1 MLKRKLVK
9 AVQSLLRTV
18 GRLSKRSA
26 TRATRSLMRTL
37 MRRSRRANLPAGFV
51 LPTVTMVM
59 LVVVLLTLAVTM
71 RTFDRAQN
79 ARNFQVDQATLQAS
93 TPAIERA
100 RAKIDQLMNSFSA
113 TPSDI
118 QIDNALKSPI
128 YKFGDETALA
138 VAYDINND
146 NKLTLSPS
154 TSADITQ
161 DEVSKTAWSFPVDT
175 DNDGKFDSYTLYNIL
190 FRSPSRATTGNNTG
204 QFNRA
209 RIPLESR
216 TPPMP
221 PGGNISDFCAAAVG
235 NAAAMAG
242 DSDWFRLNGKLQ
254 KSIFV
259 YVATVPLSDADILG
273 KDPTKYTKG
282 KNSFSSLEYEQDRAR
297 IALSNNAVWFDD
309 DVELTGVSNIN
320 LNGRLFT
327 NSNFLVS
334 TTYTGSKGIQFLQ
347 VSDPRSCFYT
357 KENSKIVVAGNV
369 ANGGV
374 VADSKDNTGNVQI
387 HRFNGANLSPTGQT
401 SADGITSTNKTTT
414 ESDGTTVGYNTKAYN
429 QRLGTLVTAAL
440 WLHDGAPPTPVGNY
454 PNNVPVTK
462 TSVSAVAKYPKELSD
477 AFALQFDTNPGA
489 DPRELLKGQ
498 LENYFKERM
507 RRVPFKEIAVGAS
520 EADAVA
526 PLPSPLTSSNY
537 QSVFTSDFRPPDD
550 WMRVVQPGTDTP
562 ITNLPTLQ
570 YLKAQ
575 NQDPKDPSQVSTA
588 PEALIGDRVLV
599 GNGLPSRW
607 LKDDGTVAPK
617 GTIQP
622 VPNKYWQ
629 TSGGTDDTSTKR
641 FRQSFVDTLP
651 DLGNTGRGGF
661 WETQAAKA
669 PKPYENSGGLRVV
682 TGAGIYYRPLSTEAK
697 IKADSFLPKPVTGD
711 DTVVWPD
718 TMPMTGGLD
727 DPTTTGVNESTA
739 PPHLR
744 MRATVVYHYANNAS
758 TTTAPIQKPIA
769 CISSYYDPTNAETAR
784 NQDGLPDVSG
794 VIDANADGVINA
806 SDKLADG
813 TDWTARPTGAPNAR
827 SNNGVVY
834 SASSIN
840 QSISAELTEQAKLRF
855 PDGRLVNK
863 PLADAI
869 ANANAGTL
877 TNAGA
882 SAIHA
887 AQCAIGILNGTLTVD
902 NSIIPHGA
910 IKEGSFLDGREVKT
924 LHRRST
930 TTPSTAVQWLN
941 WLRIGEVGDLRS
953 NTVNDT
959 YTLPLEQRQPSE
971 IRVTELDLNLLR
983 KKAIT
988 NTINAGVDEYLLPN
1002 SGVIYATRDDALPD
1016 VSSSTSDI
1024 DAPSQKDLLVSS
1036 SDFKLDPSRRPNGIR
1051 LINGA
1056 SLVRGGDDNK
1066 YRDVE
1071 RGLVLATNLPVYI
1084 RSQKLSGGLEGFNL
1098 HKNPDP
1104 SSTTLIE
1111 EFTNQL
1117 ITGVSFYSRSTSDS
1131 NPGFDK
1137 TFACRKEQRGCSG
1150 SGDQWRPATIIAD
1163 TISLQSSPTATSGN
1177 VLGFWDG
1184 FRNNSDYDL
1193 NNNRDIDSTFSSPTP
1208 IEKRI
1213 QNGFLYNNFVTS
1225 ADWAAS
1231 SDGYPRK
1238 LTAST
1243 SDTTNKNFMTSYLV
1257 NGVTPV
1263 QRRVGNNTT
1272 QYPEYVME
1280 ICRKIPVSECGPQD
1294 WVVGYNIDGNT
1305 SLNDPVL
1312 NFDVDGNGI
1321 VNTSA
1326 TPPLASPNDIEANIK
1341 LHQLPQAIKLVT
1353 PTPDTKIL
1361 ATKLGSGTTAK
1372 PALVKEDQRYARRV
1386 AFLRDA
1392 YGNLQLPSDSS
1403 LYSEWPKVVS
1413 LTKNQCKARADDNT
1427 NNADNRECDAIPLA
1441 VDNSGNVNPYP
1452 YITGTTVPAPAT
1464 GKNTLWFWTTNDNS
1478 EASPSNYRNSA
1489 APYYPLTPPKEAYG
1503 NQNLPFYYDPLW
1515 YYSWEKEKHERIL
1528 PDINLPASL
1537 STVTTAMNGTPVAAN
1552 VAPDYDDPADFTICI
1567 PGGIASQDYALVPG
1581 SSLSGSCPLT
1591 SSTISTIRTT
1601 LFGLPKETTAP
1612 SWTGNVPL
1620 VLDAINTE
1628 STNANRIVDTDNNGV
1643 LVYELPA
1650 TIAKTGITNADIV
1663 TITLI
1668 GKSDS
1673 IFVLK
1678 GASASDITFGAA
1690 GQAGVRL
1697 QLQGVNPNNVFWVS
1711 AQGMVFNDAYKS
1723 GPDLHHQLSGN
1734 FIGGSG
1740 LLTIATNTQIRG
1752 GRFLGFNG
1760 ITSTTIPT
1768 DTTITAIT
1776 TTEQPLLVP
1785 MLSIHSPTGTPN
1797 ATDTTIAFGPT
1808 GRPADQSLHAQWLMK
1823 ASSGISG
1830 SGTYANSTIF
1840 NATFVSKNSPSRPTP
1855 GETGGGLA
1863 NFVRLQE
1870 QWGGGISRS
1879 LYISGNFIQTGQ
1891 SNYATGPAQSAEPS
1905 VSASGLFL
1913 SLTGNKAPYRWDDN
1927 DQGFL
1932 YRGGGFLGRSP
1943 FYFPATRNWGFDV
1956 GILSQMPDLFGQ
1968 RFTGKAVAA
1977 SVEYFRGMNR
1987 DDTWVKN
1994 LLCAA
1999 AADAQGNYTQKALA
2013 SRPTTVEQNC
2023 PALPYPN

>member
-37 MRRSRRANLPAGFV
+37 TRRSRRANLPAGFV

-100 RAKIDQLMNSFSA
+100 RAKIDQLMNSFSN

-128 YKFGDETALA
+128 YRFGDETPIA
-138 VAYDINND
+138 VAYDIND
-146 NKLTLSPS
+146 DKKLTLSPS

-161 DEVSKTAWSFPVDT
+161 DEVVRNAWRFPVDT

-190 FRSPSRATTGNNTG
+190 FRSPSRATQGNIG
-204 QFNRA
+204 EFNRA
-209 RIPLESR
+209 RMPLESR

-242 DSDWFRLNGKLQ
+242 DSDWFKLNGKLQ

-259 YVATVPLSDADILG
+259 YVATVPLSDADLVG

-297 IALSNNAVWFDD
+297 IPLSNNAVWFDD
-309 DVELTGVSNIN
+309 DVELTGVSAIN

-334 TTYTGSKGIQFLQ
+334 TTYTGSKPIQFLQ

-374 VADSKDNTGNVQI
+374 VADAKDNTGNVQI
-387 HRFNGANLSPTGQT
+387 HRFNGANVSPTGQT

-414 ESDGTTVGYNTKAYN
+414 ETDGTTVGYNTKAYN

-462 TSVSAVAKYPKELSD
+462 ASVSAVAKYPKELSD
-477 AFALQFDTNPGA
+477 AFALQFDANPGA

-507 RRVPFKEIAVGAS
+507 RRVPFKEIAVGTA
-520 EADAVA
+520 EADAVK

-537 QSVFTSDFRPPDD
+537 TSVFSGDFRPPDD

-570 YLKAQ
+570 YLPAQ

-588 PEALIGDRVLV
+588 PESLIGDRVLV

-617 GTIQP
+617 GTTQP
-622 VPNKYWQ
+622 VPSKYWQ
-629 TSGGTDDTSTKR
+629 KPPMPGTDDTSTKR

-651 DLGNTGRGGF
+651 DLGNTTRGGF
-661 WETQAAKA
+661 WEVQAAKA

-718 TMPMTGGLD
+718 TMPMTGGLN
-727 DPTTTGVNESTA
+727 DPTTTVDESTA

-758 TTTAPIQKPIA
+758 TTTTPIQKPIA
-769 CISSYYDPTNAETAR
+769 CISSYYDPTNADTAR
-784 NQDGLPDVSG
+784 NKDGLPDVSG
-794 VIDANADGVINA
+794 VIDTNADGVINA

-813 TDWTARPTGAPNAR
+813 TAWTARPTGAPNAR

-840 QSISAELTEQAKLRF
+840 ESISDELKEQAKLRF
-855 PDGRLVNK
+855 PDGRLVNQ

-869 ANANAGTL
+869 AKGSAL
-877 TNAGA
+877 TNADA

-887 AQCAIGILNGTLTVD
+887 AQCAIGILNGTLTPD
-902 NSIIPHGA
+902 DSIIPHGA

-924 LHRRST
+924 VHRRST
-930 TTPSTAVQWLN
+930 TTPTTSTTAAQWLN

-959 YTLPLEQRQPSE
+959 YTLPLEQRQPLE

-983 KKAIT
+983 KKAIA

-1016 VSSSTSDI
+1016 VSSVDDPTSDI
-1024 DAPSQKDLLVSS
+1024 NTPSQKDLLVSS

-1056 SLVRGGDDNK
+1056 SLVRKDDTNT

-1071 RGLVLATNLPVYI
+1071 RGLILATNLPVYI
-1084 RSQKLSGGLEGFNL
+1084 RSQRLSGGLEGFNL

-1111 EFTNQL
+1111 EFTKQL
-1117 ITGVSFYSRSTSDS
+1117 ITGTDFYSRSNTSGD
-1131 NPGFDK
+1131 PGFDK
-1137 TFACRKEQRGCSG
+1137 SFACRQDQRGCSG
-1150 SGDQWRPATIIAD
+1150 NGDQWRASTIIAD
-1163 TISLQSSPTATSGN
+1163 SISLQSSPSATAGN
-1177 VLGFWDG
+1177 VFGFWDG
-1184 FRNNSDYDL
+1184 FRDNGDYDL
-1193 NNNRDIDSTFSSPTP
+1193 NNNRDVDLWQTSLGTGYSATNFDTAPTAVTP
-1208 IEKRI
+1208 PALPTTPSKGNPDNGNPATPVNIRLR
-1213 QNGFLYNNFVTS
+1213 NGFFYNNFVTS
-1225 ADWAAS
+1225 ADWATQLNPADIAY
-1231 SDGYPRK
+1231 DGYPRK
-1238 LTAST
+1238 LTPSA
-1243 SDTTNKNFMTSYLV
+1243 SDTTNKNFMTSYLAG
-1257 NGVTPV
+1257 GVTPV
-1263 QRRVGNNTT
+1263 QRRVTGV
-1272 QYPEYVME
+1272 PEYLME
-1280 ICRKIPVSECGPQD
+1280 VCPKLPVSQCGPTD
-1294 WVVGYNIDGNT
+1294 WTLDGATVTTAT
-1305 SLNDPVL
+1305 SGVIGDS
-1312 NFDVDGNGI
+1312 FTI
-1321 VNTSA
+1321 
-1326 TPPLASPNDIEANIK
+1326 
-1341 LHQLPQAIKLVT
+1341 
-1353 PTPDTKIL
+1353 TKYK
-1361 ATKLGSGTTAK
+1361 AGTTGV
-1372 PALVKEDQRYARRV
+1372 PADITLRRFPRRV
-1386 AFLRDA
+1386 AFKRD
-1392 YGNLQLPSDSS
+1392 GDRKLLNSD
-1403 LYSEWPKVVS
+1403 
-1413 LTKNQCKARADDNT
+1413 
-1427 NNADNRECDAIPLA
+1427 
-1441 VDNSGNVNPYP
+1441 GNVVVGSGLTALPVPLGISSGGNIVEVPY
-1452 YITGTTVPAPAT
+1452 
-1464 GKNTLWFWTTNDNS
+1464 
-1478 EASPSNYRNSA
+1478 SA
-1489 APYYPLTPPKEAYG
+1489 APPALRTTNPSLWFQTTKIPTSTPDTPYLYPT
-1503 NQNLPFYYDPLW
+1503 
-1515 YYSWEKEKHERIL
+1515 
-1528 PDINLPASL
+1528 
-1537 STVTTAMNGTPVAAN
+1537 
-1552 VAPDYDDPADFTICI
+1552 
-1567 PGGIASQDYALVPG
+1567 
-1581 SSLSGSCPLT
+1581 SGSAATPT
-1591 SSTISTIRTT
+1591 YQ
-1601 LFGLPKETTAP
+1601 A
-1612 SWTGNVPL
+1612 
-1620 VLDAINTE
+1620 
-1628 STNANRIVDTDNNGV
+1628 DN
-1643 LVYELPA
+1643 LLLLRP
-1650 TIAKTGITNADIV
+1650 IDV
-1663 TITLI
+1663 T
-1668 GKSDS
+1668 K
-1673 IFVLK
+1673 
-1678 GASASDITFGAA
+1678 
-1690 GQAGVRL
+1690 
-1697 QLQGVNPNNVFWVS
+1697 
-1711 AQGMVFNDAYKS
+1711 
-1723 GPDLHHQLSGN
+1723 
-1734 FIGGSG
+1734 
-1740 LLTIATNTQIRG
+1740 
-1752 GRFLGFNG
+1752 
-1760 ITSTTIPT
+1760 PT
-1768 DTTITAIT
+1768 D
-1776 TTEQPLLVP
+1776 QPLLVP
-1785 MLSIHSPTGTPN
+1785 MLSIHSPTGTPGTDD
-1797 ATDTTIAFGPT
+1797 ATVFGGT
-1808 GRPADQSLHAQWLMK
+1808 GRPADKSLHAQWLMK
-1823 ASSGISG
+1823 ASLGIQG
-1830 SGTYANSTIF
+1830 SGTSGNPTIF
-1840 NATFVSKNSPSRPTP
+1840 NATFVSRNTPSRPTP

-1870 QWGGGISRS
+1870 QWGGGITRT

-1891 SNYATGPAQSAEPS
+1891 SNYGTGPIMSADPSLSAQ
-1905 VSASGLFL
+1905 SGLFL
-1913 SLTGNKAPYRWDDN
+1913 SLSGDKAPYRWDDS
-1927 DQGFL
+1927 DKSFL
-1932 YRGGGFLGRSP
+1932 YRGGGFLGRAP
-1943 FYFPATRNWGFDV
+1943 FYFPPTRNWGFDV

-1968 RFTGKAVAA
+1968 RFTGKAVAQ

-1999 AADAQGNYTQKALA
+1999 APDATGNYTQKALA

>member
-37 MRRSRRANLPAGFV
+37 TRRSRRANLPAGFV

-100 RAKIDQLMNSFSA
+100 RAKIDQLMNSFSS

-128 YKFGDETALA
+128 YRFGDETPIA
-138 VAYDINND
+138 VAYDIND
-146 NKLTLSPS
+146 DKKLTLSPS

-161 DEVSKTAWSFPVDT
+161 DEVVRNAWRFPVDT

-190 FRSPSRATTGNNTG
+190 FRSPSRATTGNSVGT
-204 QFNRA
+204 FNRA

-242 DSDWFRLNGKLQ
+242 DSDWFKLNGKLQ

-259 YVATVPLSDADILG
+259 YVATVPLSDADLVG
-273 KDPTKYTKG
+273 QDPTKYTKG

-309 DVELTGVSNIN
+309 DVELTGVSGFN

-334 TTYTGSKGIQFLQ
+334 TTNTNGPIKFLQ
-347 VSDPRSCFYT
+347 VSDPRSCFYN

-374 VADSKDNTGNVQI
+374 TSDAKDNTGNVLI
-387 HRFNGANLSPTGQT
+387 HRFNGANVQPTGDSST
-401 SADGITSTNKTTT
+401 DGISSTNKTTT
-414 ESDGTTVGYNTKAYN
+414 ENDGTTVGANTKAYN

-462 TSVSAVAKYPKELSD
+462 ASVSAVAKYPKELSD
-477 AFALQFDTNPGA
+477 AFALQFDANPGA

-507 RRVPFKEIAVGAS
+507 RRVPFKEIAVGTA
-520 EADAVA
+520 EADAVK

-537 QSVFTSDFRPPDD
+537 QSVFAGDFRPPDD

-617 GTIQP
+617 GTTQP

-629 TSGGTDDTSTKR
+629 TSGGSDDTSTKR
-641 FRQSFVDTLP
+641 FRQSFLDTLP
-651 DLGNTGRGGF
+651 DLGNTTRGGF
-661 WETQAAKA
+661 WEVQAAKA

-697 IKADSFLPKPVTGD
+697 INAPSFLPKPVTGD

-718 TMPMTGGLD
+718 TMPMTGGVN
-727 DPTTTGVNESTA
+727 DPTTTVDESTA

-758 TTTAPIQKPIA
+758 TTTTPIQKPIA
-769 CISSYYDPTNAETAR
+769 CISSYYDPTNADTAR
-784 NQDGLPDVSG
+784 NRDGLPDVSG
-794 VIDANADGVINA
+794 VIDTNADGVINA

-813 TDWTARPTGAPNAR
+813 TAWTARPAGAPNAR

-840 QSISAELTEQAKLRF
+840 ESISAELTEQAKLRF
-855 PDGRLVNK
+855 PDGRLVNQ

-869 ANANAGTL
+869 AKGSALSNAD
-877 TNAGA
+877 A

-887 AQCAIGILNGTLTVD
+887 AQCAIGILNGTLTRD
-902 NSIIPHGA
+902 SSIIPDGA
-910 IKEGSFLDGREVKT
+910 IKEASFLDGREVKT
-924 LHRRST
+924 VHRRNRT
-930 TTPSTAVQWLN
+930 IPDFTKTDAATKALILD
-941 WLRIGEVGDLRS
+941 WLRIGQVGDLRS

-959 YTLPLEQRQPSE
+959 YTLPLEQRQPLE

-983 KKAIT
+983 KKAIA

-1016 VSSSTSDI
+1016 VSSVDDPTSDI
-1024 DAPSQKDLLVSS
+1024 NTPSQKDLLVSS

-1056 SLVRGGDDNK
+1056 SLVRKDDTNT

-1071 RGLVLATNLPVYI
+1071 RGLILATNLPVYI
-1084 RSQKLSGGLEGFNL
+1084 RSQRLSGGLEGFNL

-1111 EFTNQL
+1111 EFTKQL
-1117 ITGVSFYSRSTSDS
+1117 ITGTDFYFRSNTSGD
-1131 NPGFDK
+1131 PGFDK
-1137 TFACRKEQRGCSG
+1137 SFACRKDQRGCSG
-1150 SGDQWRPATIIAD
+1150 NGDQWRASTIIAD
-1163 TISLQSSPTATSGN
+1163 SISLQSSPSATAGN
-1177 VLGFWDG
+1177 VFGFWDG
-1184 FRNNSDYDL
+1184 FRDNGDYDL
-1193 NNNRDIDSTFSSPTP
+1193 NNNRDVDLWQTSLGTGYSATNFDTAPTAVTP
-1208 IEKRI
+1208 PALPTTPSKGNPDNGNPATPVNIRLR
-1213 QNGFLYNNFVTS
+1213 NGFFYNNFVTS

-1231 SDGYPRK
+1231 DGYPRK
-1238 LTAST
+1238 LTSSA
-1243 SDTTNKNFMTSYLV
+1243 SDTTNKNFMTSYLAG
-1257 NGVTPV
+1257 GVTPV
-1263 QRRVGNNTT
+1263 QRRVTGV
-1272 QYPEYVME
+1272 PEYLME
-1280 ICRKIPVSECGPQD
+1280 VCPKLPVSQCGPTD
-1294 WVVGYNIDGNT
+1294 WTLDGGTYQAT
-1305 SLNDPVL
+1305 SDAIAAL
-1312 NFDVDGNGI
+1312 G
-1321 VNTSA
+1321 
-1326 TPPLASPNDIEANIK
+1326 ASFN
-1341 LHQLPQAIKLVT
+1341 L
-1353 PTPDTKIL
+1353 TKYK
-1361 ATKLGSGTTAK
+1361 AGTTGV
-1372 PALVKEDQRYARRV
+1372 PADITLRRFPRRV

-1392 YGNLQLPSDSS
+1392 TGKLILSNGHPISIGIDSSSGNPIACYIFSSNSSDS
-1403 LYSEWPKVVS
+1403 LTVGS
-1413 LTKNQCKARADDNT
+1413 LTC
-1427 NNADNRECDAIPLA
+1427 NAISSTHKPQTT
-1441 VDNSGNVNPYP
+1441 
-1452 YITGTTVPAPAT
+1452 TG
-1464 GKNTLWFWTTNDNS
+1464 LWFQT
-1478 EASPSNYRNSA
+1478 
-1489 APYYPLTPPKEAYG
+1489 
-1503 NQNLPFYYDPLW
+1503 
-1515 YYSWEKEKHERIL
+1515 
-1528 PDINLPASL
+1528 
-1537 STVTTAMNGTPVAAN
+1537 
-1552 VAPDYDDPADFTICI
+1552 
-1567 PGGIASQDYALVPG
+1567 
-1581 SSLSGSCPLT
+1581 
-1591 SSTISTIRTT
+1591 
-1601 LFGLPKETTAP
+1601 
-1612 SWTGNVPL
+1612 
-1620 VLDAINTE
+1620 
-1628 STNANRIVDTDNNGV
+1628 
-1643 LVYELPA
+1643 
-1650 TIAKTGITNADIV
+1650 
-1663 TITLI
+1663 
-1668 GKSDS
+1668 
-1673 IFVLK
+1673 
-1678 GASASDITFGAA
+1678 
-1690 GQAGVRL
+1690 
-1697 QLQGVNPNNVFWVS
+1697 
-1711 AQGMVFNDAYKS
+1711 
-1723 GPDLHHQLSGN
+1723 
-1734 FIGGSG
+1734 
-1740 LLTIATNTQIRG
+1740 
-1752 GRFLGFNG
+1752 
-1760 ITSTTIPT
+1760 TSTPNTPYLYPT
-1768 DTTITAIT
+1768 SGTAATVAYADKAENPLLLFRPIDPT
-1776 TTEQPLLVP
+1776 RLTDQPLLVP
-1785 MLSIHSPTGTPN
+1785 MLSIHSPTGKPG
-1797 ATDTTIAFGPT
+1797 ADDTTVFGGT
-1808 GRPADQSLHAQWLMK
+1808 GRPADKSLQAQWLMK
-1823 ASSGISG
+1823 ASLGIQG
-1830 SGTYANSTIF
+1830 SGTSRNPTIF
-1840 NATFVSKNSPSRPTP
+1840 NATFVSRNTPSRPTP

-1863 NFVRLQE
+1863 NFVRLLE
-1870 QWGGGISRS
+1870 QWGGGITRT

-1891 SNYATGPAQSAEPS
+1891 SNYATGPIMSADPS
-1905 VSASGLFL
+1905 VSAQSGLFL
-1913 SLTGNKAPYRWDDN
+1913 SLSGNKAPYRWDDN
-1927 DQGFL
+1927 DLGFQ
-1932 YRGGGFLGRSP
+1932 YRGGGFVGRSP
-1943 FYFPATRNWGFDV
+1943 FYFPPTRNWGFDV

-1999 AADAQGNYTQKALA
+1999 APDTQGNYTQKALA

-2023 PALPYPN
+2023 PALPYPNQ